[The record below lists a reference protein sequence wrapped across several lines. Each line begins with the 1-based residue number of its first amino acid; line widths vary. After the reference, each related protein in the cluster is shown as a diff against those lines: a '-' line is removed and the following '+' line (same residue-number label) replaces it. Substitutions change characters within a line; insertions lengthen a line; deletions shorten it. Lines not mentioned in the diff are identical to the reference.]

1 MWSASGRLMGNSHL
15 ADDAGPSRVKSTRVV
30 AIGGRSVPSGTQQRS
45 ILDFCGETWL
55 SDGRETQSDC
65 DDGSVRGR
73 PSGNRGLL
81 KVGGQGH
88 APPDG
93 AGPCRRRRQ
102 RRHDGHGDPAGR
114 APSADSSR
122 DSAGP
127 VAREAL
133 IRDAPEDSVSRDT
146 ITRGPRHGGQ
156 RRSSSRARSGPS
168 IPRRYGFISAI
179 FASIFL
185 TSAGY
190 EAVRMMSL
198 NCPR

>member
-102 RRHDGHGDPAGR
+102 RRHDGHGDLQGGRRALTPRATRPGQWPGRRSYVTLPRTPCPETPSRGGR
-114 APSADSSR
+114 ATGARADPR
-122 DSAGP
+122 H
-127 VAREAL
+127 AL
-133 IRDAPEDSVSRDT
+133 DPDRLFRDAMVLS
-146 ITRGPRHGGQ
+146 
-156 RRSSSRARSGPS
+156 RRSSLPS
-168 IPRRYGFISAI
+168 S
-179 FASIFL
+179 
-185 TSAGY
+185 
-190 EAVRMMSL
+190 
-198 NCPR
+198 